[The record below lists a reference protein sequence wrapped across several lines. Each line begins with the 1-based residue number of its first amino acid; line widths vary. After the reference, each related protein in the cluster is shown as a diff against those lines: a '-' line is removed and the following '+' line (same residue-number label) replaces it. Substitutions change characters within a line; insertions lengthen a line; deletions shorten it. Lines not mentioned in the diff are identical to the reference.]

1 MNINH
6 ILIQTS
12 NLSNMASFIENVAVL
27 TAGSRPPFPFPGVWM
42 YNEDKPVI
50 HIVQAHANS
59 AQTSYLGSRKLSSG
73 GVVDHVAFEGDDYN
87 RLITR
92 ILRHNIDYV
101 ERTVPQSQEHQ
112 VFVSGPDGV
121 KLEILF
127 NQNKAP
133 LNFFQANSHD

>member
-12 NLSNMASFIENVAVL
+12 NLSNMASFIENVAGL
-27 TAGSRPPFPFPGVWM
+27 TVGSRPPFPFPGVWM

-50 HIVQAHANS
+50 HIVEAHANS
-59 AQTSYLGSRKLSSG
+59 AQANYIGSQKLSSG

-87 RLITR
+87 RLIAR
-92 ILRHNIDYV
+92 LLRHDIDYV
-101 ERTVPQSQEHQ
+101 ERTVPLSEEHQ
-112 VFVSGPDGV
+112 VFVEGPDGL

-133 LNFFQANSHD
+133 LNFFQENSHD